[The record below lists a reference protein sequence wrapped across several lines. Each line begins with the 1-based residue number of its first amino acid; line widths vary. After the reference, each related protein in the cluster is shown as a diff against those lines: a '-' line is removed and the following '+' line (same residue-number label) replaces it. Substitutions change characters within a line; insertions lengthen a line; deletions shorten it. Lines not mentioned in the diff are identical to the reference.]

1 MVQIT
6 PRQKLGGFMTSN
18 QVDAVNKC
26 NSRIL
31 YLLSRDGFN
40 ADQTNIKQIQMVR
53 DYVLFSGVAY

>member
-1 MVQIT
+1 
-6 PRQKLGGFMTSN
+6 MTSN

-31 YLLSRDGFN
+31 YLLSRDGFK

-53 DYVLFSGVAY
+53 DYLRFAGVSY

>member
-1 MVQIT
+1 
-6 PRQKLGGFMTSN
+6 MTSN

>member
-1 MVQIT
+1 
-6 PRQKLGGFMTSN
+6 MTTK

-31 YLLSRDGFN
+31 YLLSRDGRK

-53 DYVLFSGVAY
+53 DYLRFSDVAY

>member
-1 MVQIT
+1 
-6 PRQKLGGFMTSN
+6 MTSN

-31 YLLSRDGFN
+31 YILSRDGRR

-53 DYVLFSGVAY
+53 DYLRFGSVSY